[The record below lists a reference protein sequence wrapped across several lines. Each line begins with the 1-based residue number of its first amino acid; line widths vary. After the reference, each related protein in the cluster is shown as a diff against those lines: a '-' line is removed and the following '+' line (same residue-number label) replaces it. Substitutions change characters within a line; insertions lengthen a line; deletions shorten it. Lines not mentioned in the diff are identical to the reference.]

1 MLIKKTLYMI
11 AGLLIYIGFNMSVA
25 AERVDTQ
32 LSLSMEVVNITC
44 LINDGAGINQQ
55 VHLPLVSEADL
66 RKGTAKGGL
75 AKIIV
80 DCSNNSDI
88 PVGIRV
94 SLTPARGASVVG
106 SGVDGIL
113 RTDLSGVAL
122 KLVWQINDQPAS
134 LAVGDYSTFSPSA
147 SDPLRWNI
155 SLLVTPQYIQGDE
168 IGKGF
173 YNSAVKVYVTY
184 L

>member
-1 MLIKKTLYMI
+1 MKIKKIVYMI
-11 AGLLIYIGFNMSVA
+11 TVLLICTRVNMSMA
-25 AERVDTQ
+25 AEVDTK

-55 VHLPLVSEADL
+55 VYLPLASQADL
-66 RKGTAKGGL
+66 RAGTAKGGL
-75 AKIIV
+75 AKLIV

-88 PVGIRV
+88 PTGIKV
-94 SLTPARGASVVG
+94 SLTPAGGASVVG

-113 RTDLSGVAL
+113 STDLSGVAL

-134 LAVGDYSTFSPSA
+134 LAIGNSSTFSPSA

-155 SLLVTPQYIQGDE
+155 SLFVTPQYIQGEE

-173 YNSAVKVYVTY
+173 YKSAVKVHITYV
-184 L
+184 